1 MHELHKKG
9 EKKEASAM
17 AKLLAAEEALS
28 TSLWWSLPQ
37 KKKIKGR
44 YAVTEM
50 LEIDCWAQDM
60 VIWCSGNWAS
70 GIDIPIRWFPKMQV
84 SQPLLPHYSRPS
96 QLPERKGFD
105 KALLRDNGG

>member
-1 MHELHKKG
+1 MPLHFTIGFLCSRSTASTKRRYQLEMHELHKKG

-50 LEIDCWAQDM
+50 LEIDC
-60 VIWCSGNWAS
+60 
-70 GIDIPIRWFPKMQV
+70 
-84 SQPLLPHYSRPS
+84 
-96 QLPERKGFD
+96 
-105 KALLRDNGG
+105 